1 MTAVPAAVVVTI
13 ITGDFG
19 DGLDW
24 ALSGG
29 LVAFLAIL
37 TTRHTEPAERLS
49 WSWRAALRRA
59 PAAIRRGIAVGL
71 VSGCATLAVEALYLL
86 SQHSDITPDLVLA
99 ATIAVSVGSLF
110 GMATLLF
117 AGFVVR
123 LLPMHKSP
131 NEAIVRSLSNGIFIG
146 MVSFFASFIVLGV
159 FGSLVF
165 GRPRGTAF
173 GAELGGVLGVVVGFA
188 YGLNAAVQYLVVRF
202 LLWRYGSAPLRYV
215 RWLDYSV
222 QLRILYRGG
231 ASGGYVFIHRSVQ
244 DYFAGRN
251 G

>member
-1 MTAVPAAVVVTI
+1 M
-13 ITGDFG
+13 
-19 DGLDW
+19 
-24 ALSGG
+24 
-29 LVAFLAIL
+29 AFLAIL

-49 WSWRAALRRA
+49 WSWRAALKRA
-59 PAAIRRGIAVGL
+59 PIAVQRGIAVGL
-71 VSGCATLAVEALYLL
+71 VSGSATLAVDALYSV
-86 SQHSDITPDLVLA
+86 SQDSTITVDLVLA
-99 ATIAVSVGSLF
+99 ATIAVSLGSLF

-117 AGFVVR
+117 AGFVTR

-146 MVSFFASFIVLGV
+146 MVSFFASFIVLGAFGSFV
-159 FGSLVF
+159 FGVS
-165 GRPRGTAF
+165 RGTAL
-173 GAELGGVLGVVVGFA
+173 GAELSGVLGVVVGFA
-188 YGLNAAVQYLVVRF
+188 YGLNAAVQYLVIRL
-202 LLWRYGSAPLRYV
+202 LLWRYGSAPLRFV